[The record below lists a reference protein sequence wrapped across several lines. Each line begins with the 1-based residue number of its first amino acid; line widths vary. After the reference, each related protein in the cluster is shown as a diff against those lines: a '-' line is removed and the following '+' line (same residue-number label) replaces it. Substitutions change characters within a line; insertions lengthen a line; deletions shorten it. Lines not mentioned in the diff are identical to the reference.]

1 MRLILNVLWL
11 LLAGVELALTYA
23 AVGLVLC
30 FTIIGIPFG
39 VQLFKLAGF
48 ALWPFG
54 RASVP
59 DPTAG
64 AFSSAGNIVWV
75 IFVGWWLALAHL
87 VLGLL
92 LCLTII
98 GIPLGVAVFKMTPL
112 AFTPFGRRV
121 VTLDTGPVPPGSYT
135 VTVRSG

>member
-11 LLAGVELALTYA
+11 L
-23 AVGLVLC
+23 
-30 FTIIGIPFG
+30 IPFG

-121 VTLDTGPVPPGSYT
+121 VTLDTDPVPPGSYT

>member
-1 MRLILNVLWL
+1 D
-11 LLAGVELALTYA
+11 LTYA

-39 VQLFKLAGF
+39 VELFKLAGF
-48 ALWPFG
+48 AVWPLG

-59 DPTAG
+59 DPTAR
-64 AFSSAGNIVWV
+64 ALSAVGTIVAA
-75 IFVGWWLALAHL
+75 IFVGREVTLAHP

-92 LCLTII
+92 LCRTIN
-98 GIPLGVAVFKMTPL
+98 GTPRGVAVFKMTPL
-112 AFTPFGRRV
+112 AFAPFGRRV
-121 VTLDTGPVPPGSYT
+121 VTLDTDPGPPGSYT